1 MMTDRKLNTREEA
14 DARYK
19 WAIEDL
25 YKDDE
30 DWKRDY
36 ELLKSRIPEL
46 TKFRG
51 RLGESAEVLL
61 SMQKLS
67 DELNQLLEKV
77 YVYANQRLH
86 ENTDNSTYQ
95 NLASQAQGLLVELS
109 ESLSFVEP
117 ELMELPDGIIE
128 TFLDENEE
136 LLVYRQYF
144 ENIIRQKKHVLPT
157 EQEQLLAAMGEVA
170 ESQKDIFSMFNN
182 ADIRFPEITGEDG
195 HPVQVTHGRY
205 MSLMQSRNRQVRKDA
220 FEAMYGVYGDWRNTL
235 AAMYRANVK
244 QEAFLAKA
252 HKYTS
257 DLEAAL
263 DGSHIPVK
271 VYEQLIEAVHESMP
285 LMYRYMKLR
294 KKLLGVEELHMY
306 DLYVPVIEQDHSEIP
321 FEQAKKTVLEGL
333 APMGEEYLH
342 LLREGFDHGW
352 IDVYENQGKRTG
364 AYSWG
369 AYGTHPYVL
378 LNYHGTLHDVFTLAH
393 EMGHALHSWYSD
405 EHQPYIYAGYRIFVA
420 EVASTCNEALLIH
433 YLMEQSKKAGDRKKT
448 MYLMNYFLE
457 QFRTTLFRQTMFA
470 EFEKITHGL
479 QEQGETLTADR
490 LCEIYYDLNKLYFGE
505 EICVDQEI
513 AMEWARIPHF
523 YTPFYVY
530 QYATGFSAAITLSKQ
545 ILEQGAPAVE
555 QYKKFLKGGSSMYPL
570 ELLKMAGVD
579 MEQKAPVQDALAVFA
594 QYLDEM
600 ERLADHDTV

>member
-14 DARYK
+14 DARCK

-170 ESQKDIFSMFNN
+170 ESPKDIFSMFNN

-195 HPVQVTHGRY
+195 NPVQVTHGRY

-306 DLYVPVIEQDHSEIP
+306 DLYVPVIEQDHSEIS

-378 LNYHGTLHDVFTLAH
+378 LNYQGTLHDVFTLAH

-530 QYATGFSAAITLSKQ
+530 QYATGFSAAIALSKQ

>member
-157 EQEQLLAAMGEVA
+157 EQEQLFAAMGEVA
-170 ESQKDIFSMFNN
+170 ESPKDIFSMFNN
-182 ADIRFPEITGEDG
+182 ADIRFPEIAGEDG

-378 LNYHGTLHDVFTLAH
+378 LNYQGTLHDVFTLAH

-530 QYATGFSAAITLSKQ
+530 QYATGFSAASALSKQ
-545 ILEQGAPAVE
+545 ILEQGVPAVE

>member
-25 YKDDE
+25 YKNDE

-170 ESQKDIFSMFNN
+170 ESPKDIFSMFNN

-378 LNYHGTLHDVFTLAH
+378 LNYQGTLHDVFTLAH

-530 QYATGFSAAITLSKQ
+530 QYATGFSAAIALSKQ

-555 QYKKFLKGGSSMYPL
+555 RYKKFLKGGSSMYPL

>member
-170 ESQKDIFSMFNN
+170 ESPKDIFSMFNN

-378 LNYHGTLHDVFTLAH
+378 LNYQGTLHDVFTLAH

-448 MYLMNYFLE
+448 MYLINYFLE

-530 QYATGFSAAITLSKQ
+530 QYATGFSAAIALSKQ

-570 ELLKMAGVD
+570 ELLKVAGVD